1 MSLDSLKK
9 LNKWLVKH
17 EILDNFLPDS
27 DYERVHKTLM
37 DDIHWKFND
46 GVNLPGD
53 GYHQFTHLFYAQFEP
68 RSPHFS
74 DIFPI
79 INEIEP
85 IALVRIKANLN
96 MKTPEIVQHE
106 FHTDVDDCITAIY
119 YVNTNNGK
127 TIFESGVEVDSVAN
141 RMLIFN
147 SNERHAGTT
156 CTDTLRRCVINFN
169 YFI

>member
-1 MSLDSLKK
+1 MQHKPSTTAHLRVYSQNFSTKSIQG
-9 LNKWLVKH
+9 
-17 EILDNFLPDS
+17 EISAGEFNWKFN
-27 DYERVHKTLM
+27 
-37 DDIHWKFND
+37 WKFND